1 MLTSEGLMSRALN
14 LLVADDDPASREM
27 VQAALSAYGYN
38 IDTAGDGLTAWNIV
52 QEHVVDLAIVDLN
65 MPELSGYDFIAR
77 CRVNDDLM
85 RLPIIVMSA
94 ATEDEVAERA
104 FGLGATGY
112 VHKPISWPILSHQVW
127 YVLHNEARAAEL
139 RALKAR
145 IGITAPL
152 PIELAH

>member
-1 MLTSEGLMSRALN
+1 MSRALN
-14 LLVADDDPASREM
+14 LLVAEDNAATRDM
-27 VQAALSAYGYN
+27 VQAALSVYGYN
-38 IDTAGDGLTAWNIV
+38 IHTAGDGMTAWNIV
-52 QEHVVDLAIVDLN
+52 QEHAVDLAIVDLN

-77 CRVNDDLM
+77 CRVNDDLT

-104 FGLGATGY
+104 FSLGATGY
-112 VHKPISWPILSHQVW
+112 IHKPISWPILAHQVW

-145 IGITAPL
+145 FGTTPAM